1 MTWGGGR
8 GVGVELCGRGH
19 IYIAQ
24 YTLGGK
30 GGLAFYFITYT
41 RGRGYLLTC
50 KNIFEAKNEENK
62 IARGPFPLKDTK
74 FAFYVF
80 LSRQANEQNNFLIFI
95 I

>member
-1 MTWGGGR
+1 MKTPPPPPMPPM
-8 GVGVELCGRGH
+8 EYFFQ
-19 IYIAQ
+19 I
-24 YTLGGK
+24 
-30 GGLAFYFITYT
+30 GLKRKISY
-41 RGRGYLLTC
+41 
-50 KNIFEAKNEENK
+50 KENEENK